1 MCVFEQYL
9 KGLERLR
16 DTTNPRR
23 HVFMEVE
30 VLKVISTFLLK
41 PFITSLKKM
50 EYLHLAFT
58 VSRNYQYHIFHASF
72 AKDCAYCFINCPFV
86 SV

>member
-1 MCVFEQYL
+1 MCMCVFEQYL

-50 EYLHLAFT
+50 EYLHLTFSFYSLKELS
-58 VSRNYQYHIFHASF
+58 VSHLS
-72 AKDCAYCFINCPFV
+72 C
-86 SV
+86 